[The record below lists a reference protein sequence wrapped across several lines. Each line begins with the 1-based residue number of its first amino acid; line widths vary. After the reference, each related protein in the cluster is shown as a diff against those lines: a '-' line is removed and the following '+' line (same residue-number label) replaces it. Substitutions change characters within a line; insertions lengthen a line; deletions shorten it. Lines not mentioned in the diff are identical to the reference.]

1 MTDIPYKKEINPK
14 TKARAVVIA
23 LIFIGLVVGLVVSGI
38 SINLASEAVGD
49 IDPDAQ
55 QFVRDLAGT
64 HYWGISIVCIDIFLL
79 VGLILVYVMTFL
91 KTKSKFIFALLIF
104 LGALLMKS
112 IVSLP
117 LLHASLV
124 KSAIS
129 LPITQAALGYA
140 GSGFG
145 LIVVISYMFE
155 ILAMSVLLYLSME

>member
-14 TKARAVVIA
+14 TKARVVVIA
-23 LIFIGLVVGLVVSGI
+23 LIFIGLIVGLVASGI
-38 SINLASEAVGD
+38 SINFANEAVGN
-49 IDPDAQ
+49 IDPDTQ

-64 HYWGISIVCIDIFLL
+64 HYWGISIICIDIFLL
-79 VGLILVYVMTFL
+79 VGLILVYIMTFR
-91 KTKSKFIFALLIF
+91 KTKSRFVFALLIF

-117 LLHASLV
+117 LLHYSLI
-124 KSAIS
+124 KSVIS
-129 LPITQAALGYA
+129 LPVTQATLGSA

>member
-14 TKARAVVIA
+14 TKARVVVIA

-38 SINLASEAVGD
+38 SVNLANKTVGD
-49 IDPDAQ
+49 IDPDTQ

-64 HYWGISIVCIDIFLL
+64 HYWGISIVCIDVFLL
-79 VGLILVYVMTFL
+79 VGLILVYIATFR
-91 KTKSKFIFALLIF
+91 KTKSRFVFALLIF

-117 LLHASLV
+117 LLHASLI
-124 KSAIS
+124 KSIITS
-129 LPITQAALGYA
+129 PVTQAALGSA

>member
-14 TKARAVVIA
+14 TKARVVVIA
-23 LIFIGLVVGLVVSGI
+23 LIFIGLIVGLVASGI
-38 SINLASEAVGD
+38 SINLANEAVGN
-49 IDPDAQ
+49 IDPDTQ

-64 HYWGISIVCIDIFLL
+64 HYWGISIICMDIFLL
-79 VGLILVYVMTFL
+79 VGLILVYILTFR
-91 KTKSKFIFALLIF
+91 KTKSRFVFALLIF

-117 LLHASLV
+117 LLHYSLV
-124 KSAIS
+124 KSVIS
-129 LPITQAALGYA
+129 LPVTQATLGSA
-140 GSGFG
+140 GPGFG